1 LGAEPQLPLDCS
13 GKTFSRVFGT
23 NTSAFELFVLKRKI
37 MGPCWL
43 NIQEPEFSDKAV
55 SPGDPTRAR
64 RRSKMVFQISWCKL
78 EMFVTDPKTVNP
90 FSDSDESAPRE
101 MPPLTVMSLSAR
113 SIVNHQANKKEIVST
128 SARVWTDSEC
138 AVRKRASQQRS

>member
-1 LGAEPQLPLDCS
+1 MYEEFGKVASKAGITELMGKQVDRKYAFELPDVPQEASYLKVLYSYDRKSRLQTQPFVQLTCYWTEPQLPLDCS

-55 SPGDPTRAR
+55 SAH
-64 RRSKMVFQISWCKL
+64 
-78 EMFVTDPKTVNP
+78 
-90 FSDSDESAPRE
+90 
-101 MPPLTVMSLSAR
+101 LTL
-113 SIVNHQANKKEIVST
+113 K
-128 SARVWTDSEC
+128 
-138 AVRKRASQQRS
+138 

>member
-1 LGAEPQLPLDCS
+1 LRRSIAVVDILAVHTEPALPLDLS

-43 NIQEPEFSDKAV
+43 DVREPEFSDKAA
-55 SPGDPTRAR
+55 T
-64 RRSKMVFQISWCKL
+64 WCKL
-78 EMFVTDPKTVNP
+78 EILVTDPKTINP
-90 FSDSDESAPRE
+90 FSDSDDSAPKE

-113 SIVNHQANKKEIVST
+113 SIVNHQANKKEIVCT
-128 SARVWTDSEC
+128 SARVWQDSEYTFH
-138 AVRKRASQQRS
+138 RSRQLYLD